1 MTLREAFRLKK
12 EFNFK
17 KVTCTTEQTGDG
29 KVWHYFTIDVN
40 GVCLHLASTDDSL
53 GVWFGSILDYSVKFY
68 PMESFKSL
76 IKSIQNGEW
85 DEE

>member
-1 MTLREAFRLKK
+1 
-12 EFNFK
+12 
-17 KVTCTTEQTGDG
+17 
-29 KVWHYFTIDVN
+29 
-40 GVCLHLASTDDSL
+40 L

-85 DEE
+85 EQE